1 MLSQKIIISKSSFK
15 TADSHQIIDSNIQY
29 ITKLFQHNISDSNIY
44 EDALKSYYIDY
55 YLSHILHGGFSS
67 FIEHIT
73 NKPKILFYIREG
85 LNSIQ
90 AHNHLELLIHAIQIN
105 PETLQSFSLFNT
117 LFSEYQE
124 KENLVTLNALWIKAH
139 PQILLIKE
147 EDFDK
152 KVQEHLKSIKAEKR
166 HVKIIKELCSIA
178 NEEFIRVT
186 AGDKNSLYHDGLWY
200 FKTDKGSYYMI
211 EKDHLVTMYDSETK
225 ESVVKGK
232 IASTHSLSESY
243 KSILTKL
250 LN

>member
-1 MLSQKIIISKSSFK
+1 MLSQQIIISKESFK
-15 TADSHQIIDSNIQY
+15 TANNHKIIASNIQY

-44 EDALKSYYIDY
+44 EDSLKSYYVDY

-67 FIEHIT
+67 FIEHIID
-73 NKPKILFYIREG
+73 KPKILFYIKEG

-105 PETLQSFSLFNT
+105 LETLQSFSLFNT

-124 KENLVTLNALWIKAH
+124 KENLVMLNALWIKAH
-139 PQILLIKE
+139 PKVVLIKE
-147 EDFDK
+147 KELDE

-166 HVKIIKELCSIA
+166 HVKIIKELCIIA

-200 FKTDKGSYYMI
+200 FKTDKGSYFMI
-211 EKDHLVTMYDSETK
+211 EKNHLVTMYDSETK

-232 IASTHSLSESY
+232 ITSTNYLSESY